1 MQPWRK
7 IRGQD
12 ARLLLIADHASNAVP
27 TDIDL
32 GIGRSLLD
40 SHIAVD
46 LGVRSLA
53 QALCA
58 RLGCPAILGAVSR
71 LVIDFNRE
79 EEAPHV
85 VPIASDGQGIPG
97 NWIGDDKRRE
107 RVDRY
112 WRPYHDHIA
121 ARITQSRPAMLIS
134 LHSFTPRLETQP
146 EHERPW
152 ELGIIYNDDD
162 RSPRVAIPLLEAAG
176 VIVGDQLPYSG
187 KLLNATMNRH
197 GEANGI
203 PYLGIEV
210 RQDLIGDDDGVN
222 RVADL
227 LAPVIAQTAARVTGE
242 CGAL

>member
-1 MQPWRK
+1 
-7 IRGQD
+7 
-12 ARLLLIADHASNAVP
+12 
-27 TDIDL
+27 
-32 GIGRSLLD
+32 
-40 SHIAVD
+40 
-46 LGVRSLA
+46 
-53 QALCA
+53 
-58 RLGCPAILGAVSR
+58 
-71 LVIDFNRE
+71 
-79 EEAPHV
+79 
-85 VPIASDGQGIPG
+85 
-97 NWIGDDKRRE
+97 
-107 RVDRY
+107 
-112 WRPYHDHIA
+112 
-121 ARITQSRPAMLIS
+121 MLIS